1 MKNYFSL
8 GKGAYRHCPIFEARS
23 LLITFKTIYCLLL
36 IIVCTFLKDNDNEIL
51 PTLLVN
57 GSTRCDQMLDY
68 KSFPNVFKSCL
79 NNIHSWFYIN
89 WSFSKQP
96 KCQQSFWAT
105 FESEFV
111 AKSFQKSPNLVT
123 LDGTLYSLTAWSSTT
138 KNGLAYLV
146 ELVQRLLVLGG
157 VSPPLP
163 WQVDVDLGFD
173 ECQAVRDKANVSKAL
188 LHDHGRKV
196 GTLRGVGGHFNTF
209 QGDRVPFRFGQS
221 EFSVRFLMENHSNCL
236 MPIERGILKQR
247 ILTYFVWE
255 VSLYGWSP
263 VLRFLIQPIR

>member
-1 MKNYFSL
+1 
-8 GKGAYRHCPIFEARS
+8 
-23 LLITFKTIYCLLL
+23 
-36 IIVCTFLKDNDNEIL
+36 
-51 PTLLVN
+51 
-57 GSTRCDQMLDY
+57 MLDY

-173 ECQAVRDKANVSKAL
+173 ECQAVRDKANVSRPSCMITAARSALFEGSVAISIRSKATESHSGL
-188 LHDHGRKV
+188 V
-196 GTLRGVGGHFNTF
+196 
-209 QGDRVPFRFGQS
+209 RVNFRFASWWKIIQIVS
-221 EFSVRFLMENHSNCL
+221 C
-236 MPIERGILKQR
+236 PLKEESWSR
-247 ILTYFVWE
+247 EYSLT
-255 VSLYGWSP
+255 LYGKYHFMADLLFYGFWFNQSGKP
-263 VLRFLIQPIR
+263 VDNMLLFVCSEVIDTSHAVILPLG

>member
-1 MKNYFSL
+1 MV
-8 GKGAYRHCPIFEARS
+8 RS
-23 LLITFKTIYCLLL
+23 ILLL
-36 IIVCTFLKDNDNEIL
+36 HE
-51 PTLLVN
+51 
-57 GSTRCDQMLDY
+57 
-68 KSFPNVFKSCL
+68 
-79 NNIHSWFYIN
+79 
-89 WSFSKQP
+89 
-96 KCQQSFWAT
+96 
-105 FESEFV
+105 V
-111 AKSFQKSPNLVT
+111 ARQ
-123 LDGTLYSLTAWSSTT
+123 

-255 VSLYGWSP
+255 VSLYG
-263 VLRFLIQPIR
+263 